1 VVVFDHLRSR
11 RTRDEITEVVERLR
25 PDALVIDAMME
36 AAYDAAARSGLPTAV
51 LCHFLASLFC
61 GSWAEM
67 VMGRPAAE
75 LLAGVDRVLA
85 LTRREFDDEG
95 AHASVSYVGPVTL
108 PDVDSSPCALAAAGL
123 EALVET
129 GDPGSWPVSAPRSR
143 TSARSCQPSSA
154 ARRASGEGVAHP
166 RRSRG
171 SGRGPSSGTGA
182 RPRFRR
188 PRGRPPARRPRRVAR
203 RAERHLDCPGAWR
216 TARVHAPGPRSG
228 LQRGPRRRHRRRCC
242 HGGGR
247 GRGGGPDGA
256 RRPVSTPRAPVPSAT
271 RAPARRP
278 RVTSRSLPGRN
289 PAEVASL
296 DPVWRANALGP
307 ARVGA

>member
-1 VVVFDHLRSR
+1 MHARAAGLPFTAYPSVPAWPSGVCQDEQIVVVFDHLRSR

-108 PDVDSSPCALAAAGL
+108 PDVDSSPSFRRGCCSPSAEPWIRPRSQLRDRCSSA
-123 EALVET
+123 
-129 GDPGSWPVSAPRSR
+129 VSSPTRSSSR
-143 TSARSCQPSSA
+143 TSPSSC
-154 ARRASGEGVAHP
+154 R
-166 RRSRG
+166 
-171 SGRGPSSGTGA
+171 T
-182 RPRFRR
+182 
-188 PRGRPPARRPRRVAR
+188 
-203 RAERHLDCPGAWR
+203 PG
-216 TARVHAPGPRSG
+216 
-228 LQRGPRRRHRRRCC
+228 
-242 HGGGR
+242 
-247 GRGGGPDGA
+247 
-256 RRPVSTPRAPVPSAT
+256 
-271 RAPARRP
+271 
-278 RVTSRSLPGRN
+278 
-289 PAEVASL
+289 
-296 DPVWRANALGP
+296 
-307 ARVGA
+307 